1 MKKLTK
7 TVLVATILA
16 TFTAFAGNAQHEM
29 KPIPSSDELSKQMAD
44 QMKTE
49 IAISDKQYNKVLKLF
64 KKEIED
70 EREIMGQGAPKGMPG
85 GGGMPPM
92 GGGGMPPMGGGGMPP
107 MGGGAMPPMG
117 GPDFGGGRPGPVDM
131 EEVYDQLDALY
142 EKNEGK
148 LKKILTPEQ
157 FSQWRAA
164 HPRKRV
170 ELPPFEG
177 ENANMPRPD
186 FR

>member
-1 MKKLTK
+1 MKILTK

-16 TFTAFAGNAQHEM
+16 TFTAFAVNAQHEM
-29 KPIPSSDELSKQMAD
+29 KPRPSSDELSKQMAD
-44 QMKTE
+44 QMKEE

-70 EREIMGQGAPKGMPG
+70 ERELMGQGMPKGMPG
-85 GGGMPPM
+85 GFPGGEMPPM

-107 MGGGAMPPMG
+107 MGGG
-117 GPDFGGGRPGPVDM
+117 DFGGGRPGPVDM